1 MKILQKTNKKL
12 RLKSDPV
19 LGEITSDVRKLAIDL
34 KKALAASGNG
44 VGIAAIQIGVPVRM
58 IAVAVDS
65 IKKPTI
71 MINPHIVEFSSEQEV
86 GEEGCL
92 SVAGEF
98 GLVSRAKTVM
108 VEFKTLSGVVMLKVY
123 EGFTARCI
131 QHEVDHLD
139 GILFIDKVVDG
150 FASRSVKPSP
160 QYIYGSKIIIRS

>member
-12 RLKSDPV
+12 RLKSEPV
-19 LGEITSDVRKLAIDL
+19 VGKITSDVRKLAIDL
-34 KKALAASGNG
+34 KKALIGSGNG
-44 VGIAAIQIGVPVRM
+44 VGIAAIQLGIPVRV
-58 IAVAVDS
+58 IAIAIES

-71 MINPHIVEFSSEQEV
+71 MINPHILEYSSDQSV

-98 GLVSRAKTVM
+98 GLVSRANSIT
-108 VEFKTLSGVVMLKVY
+108 VEFKTLSGEVVTNEY

-139 GILFIDKVVDG
+139 GILFTDKTVE
-150 FASRSVKPSP
+150 
-160 QYIYGSKIIIRS
+160 

>member
-12 RLKSDPV
+12 RVTSEPV
-19 LGEITSDVRKLAIDL
+19 VGKITSDVRKLAVDL
-34 KKALAASGNG
+34 KRALLASGNG
-44 VGIAAIQIGVPVRM
+44 VGIAAIQLGIPIRM
-58 IAVAVDS
+58 IAVAIDS

-71 MINPHIVEFSSEQEV
+71 MINPDILEFSSEQVV

-98 GLVSRAKTVM
+98 GLVKRAKGVT
-108 VEFKTLSGVVMLKVY
+108 VEFKTLMGEVVRMKC

-139 GILFIDKVVDG
+139 GILFIDKME
-150 FASRSVKPSP
+150 K
-160 QYIYGSKIIIRS
+160 